1 MESCENCIYLKII
14 NADKE
19 DGMKRWICKEHNAL
33 IFFKSCK
40 CNQWVDKNNIKES
53 NKMNKDC
60 NNCKYQDEMTPH
72 TCDICTS
79 LDEDDYCM

>member
-40 CNQWVDKNNIKES
+40 CNQWVDKNNIKGIEQ
-53 NKMNKDC
+53 N
-60 NNCKYQDEMTPH
+60 E
-72 TCDICTS
+72 
-79 LDEDDYCM
+79 